1 MSPEDFEK
9 NIFAKSKEIESYALS
24 RFPAMA
30 GNISLRFINGNFR
43 AGGFQGATFT
53 KWKKSKGTTLVKT
66 GALRAATFYTTQP
79 GQVTIKNSMS
89 YAKIHN
95 EGFNGTITVKA
106 HSRNVYGT
114 TKVGIGKFNK
124 NGKERQR
131 SLTVKKGQREI
142 KAHSRKMNITQR
154 QFMPIHQNDSP
165 VLNNAI
171 QRQVARDL
179 QTIFKL

>member
-1 MSPEDFEK
+1 MSPEEFEK
-9 NIFAKSKEIESYALS
+9 NIVTKAKEIESYALS
-24 RFPAMA
+24 RFPSMA
-30 GNISLRFINGNFR
+30 GNISLRFIDGNFR
-43 AGGFQGATFT
+43 AGGFQGSTFT

-66 GALRAATFYTTQP
+66 GALRAATSYTTQP
-79 GQVTIKNSMS
+79 GQVTIKNSMP

-106 HSRNVYGT
+106 HSRNVYGKT
-114 TKVGIGKFNK
+114 RIGTGKFNK
-124 NGKERQR
+124 NGTERQR
-131 SLTVKKGQREI
+131 SLTVKTGQREVRV
-142 KAHSRKMNITQR
+142 HSRKMNIPQR

-165 VLNNAI
+165 ILNNAI